1 MKTILLSFLCLV
13 CISKGKSQ
21 SASPEHTV
29 PATDC
34 RLIYSEDLEA
44 MISKDASAFGCKDIV
59 VESLPP
65 LTHTYTT
72 FAIDFVEKG
81 NYTFVKDKA
90 LELPA
95 DYKVYFE
102 DNLTGQVF
110 DLIGMDAFTFKVNRS
125 IPKRFVLRIEKQTKL
140 YAKSSSG
147 GK

>member
-1 MKTILLSFLCLV
+1 MKTSIISFLFLLAV
-13 CISKGKSQ
+13 SQVKSQ
-21 SASPEHTV
+21 NASPEHTIA
-29 PATDC
+29 ATDC

-95 DYKVYFE
+95 DHKVYFE

-110 DLIGMDAFTFKVNRS
+110 DLIGMESFTFKVNRS
-125 IPKRFVLRIEKQTKL
+125 IPKRFVLRIENQTKL
-140 YAKSSSG
+140 YAKSSAGS
-147 GK
+147 K